1 MKKEFIKALKCV
13 LIYQLICWG
22 VFILCDENKFVSQS
36 TAEGNAIIGGII
48 LLIGLLILYFVY
60 VNKFI
65 AKNNLNSKKFN
76 IFLFILWV
84 ITSILIS
91 FILLNLVGEHLH
103 ICRGEG
109 WDCFLNGIEYGLQ
122 GIFMVWLA
130 ILILIIKII
139 IKFYKKITKSKKM

>member
-1 MKKEFIKALKCV
+1 MKVI
-13 LIYQLICWG
+13 
-22 VFILCDENKFVSQS
+22 CDENKFVSQS
-36 TAEGNAIIGGII
+36 TAEGNTIIGGII
-48 LLIGLLILYFVY
+48 LLIGLLTLYFVY

-91 FILLNLVGEHLH
+91 SILLNLVGEHLH
-103 ICRGEG
+103 ICHGEG

-122 GIFMVWLA
+122 GIFLVLLA
-130 ILILIIKII
+130 TLILIIKII

>member
-1 MKKEFIKALKCV
+1 M
-13 LIYQLICWG
+13 
-22 VFILCDENKFVSQS
+22 
-36 TAEGNAIIGGII
+36 
-48 LLIGLLILYFVY
+48 
-60 VNKFI
+60 
-65 AKNNLNSKKFN
+65 NSKKFN

-91 FILLNLVGEHLH
+91 YILLNLVGEHLH

-130 ILILIIKII
+130 ILILIIKILSNFIKKLQKAKKCSI
-139 IKFYKKITKSKKM
+139 I

>member
-1 MKKEFIKALKCV
+1 MKVI
-13 LIYQLICWG
+13 
-22 VFILCDENKFVSQS
+22 CDENKFVSQS

-109 WDCFLNGIEYGLQ
+109 WDCFLNDIEYGLQ
-122 GIFMVWLA
+122 GIFMVLLA
-130 ILILIIKII
+130 TLILIIKII
-139 IKFYKKITKSKKM
+139 IKFYKKITKSKKVV

>member
-91 FILLNLVGEHLH
+91 SILLNLVGEHLH

-122 GIFMVWLA
+122 GIFMVLLA